1 MFDKVIKFFAI
12 NKNTMGLFLAVILVG
27 TGERISER
35 FIPLYLIS
43 LGASTLI
50 PGFFNGI
57 INFLNA
63 IYSVLGA
70 FLNDK
75 SGFKKSLLLFNLI
88 AMFGYFIVILIPN
101 WIAVSIGAFFFL
113 SWTSVSFPAVMDLI
127 TKAVNKNK
135 QVMSVSL
142 HSLVRRIPM
151 ALGPVLGGALI
162 DLYGIK
168 TGIRL
173 SFLIAFILGLI
184 SIVIQQ
190 KLLDETIIEKS
201 KKINY
206 LKTFLSFK
214 RELKVLLLSDILVKS
229 CEQLPYAYLAI
240 WATEHKSGALISA
253 KQFGFLTALEMFVA
267 ISVYIPVA
275 YFADKGNKKTIV
287 SITFFNFTLFPLVL
301 IFANTFYLLIVAFI
315 ARGLKEF
322 GEPTRKSLINDLAN
336 ENERTASIGVYMF
349 LRNIFAAILPFLGG
363 YLFTYSPKL
372 NFFIAFL
379 SGLSGFLIFSIY
391 SFSQQKNKTI

>member
-1 MFDKVIKFFAI
+1 MFEKIINFFAI

-57 INFLNA
+57 VNFLNA
-63 IYSVLGA
+63 VYSILGA

-75 SGFKKSLLLFNLI
+75 AGFKKSLLLFNLI

-127 TKAVNKNK
+127 SKAVNKNK

-151 ALGPVLGGALI
+151 ALGPVLGGFLI

-168 TGIRL
+168 TGIRI
-173 SFLIAFILGLI
+173 SFLIAFVLGLI

-190 KLLDETIIEKS
+190 KMLEENITEKS

-214 RELKVLLLSDILVKS
+214 KELKILLLSDILVKS
-229 CEQLPYAYLAI
+229 SEQIPFAYLAI
-240 WATEHKSGALISA
+240 WATENKGGALITA
-253 KQFGFLTALEMFVA
+253 KQFGFLTALEMFIAV
-267 ISVYIPVA
+267 SVYIPVA

-287 SITFFNFTLFPLVL
+287 TITFFNFTLFPLIL
-301 IFANTFYLLIVAFI
+301 MFANTFYLLVVAFVV
-315 ARGLKEF
+315 RGLKEF
-322 GEPTRKSLINDLAN
+322 GEPTRKSLINDLSN
-336 ENERTASIGVYMF
+336 ENEKTASIGVYMF
-349 LRNIFAAILPFLGG
+349 LRNIFASILPFFGG
-363 YLFTYSPKL
+363 YLFLKMPQL
-372 NFFIAFL
+372 NFFVAFL
-379 SGLSGFLIFSIY
+379 SGFTGFLIFKLFGKDKI
-391 SFSQQKNKTI
+391 SQ

>member
-1 MFDKVIKFFAI
+1 MFEKIINFFAI

-57 INFLNA
+57 VNFLNA
-63 IYSVLGA
+63 VYSILGA

-75 SGFKKSLLLFNLI
+75 AGFKKSLLLFNLI

-127 TKAVNKNK
+127 SKAVNKNK

-151 ALGPVLGGALI
+151 ALGPVLGGFLI

-168 TGIRL
+168 TGIRI
-173 SFLIAFILGLI
+173 SFLIAFVLGLI

-190 KLLDETIIEKS
+190 KMLEENIIEKS

-214 RELKVLLLSDILVKS
+214 KELKILLLSDILVKS
-229 CEQLPYAYLAI
+229 SEQIPFAYLAI
-240 WATEHKSGALISA
+240 WATENKGGALITA
-253 KQFGFLTALEMFVA
+253 KQFGFLTALEMFIAV
-267 ISVYIPVA
+267 SVYIPVA

-287 SITFFNFTLFPLVL
+287 TITFFNFTLFPLIL
-301 IFANTFYLLIVAFI
+301 MFANTFYLLVVAFVV
-315 ARGLKEF
+315 RGLKEF
-322 GEPTRKSLINDLAN
+322 GEPTRKSLINDLSN
-336 ENERTASIGVYMF
+336 ENEKTASIGVYMF
-349 LRNIFAAILPFLGG
+349 LRNIFASILPFFGG
-363 YLFTYSPKL
+363 YLFLKMPQL
-372 NFFIAFL
+372 NFFVAFL
-379 SGLSGFLIFSIY
+379 SGFTGFLIFKLFGKDKI
-391 SFSQQKNKTI
+391 SQ